1 MPKVVLIGCGFL
13 GEATADLFF
22 REKWQVLGV
31 CGTEESAARLA
42 AKPYEIL
49 ATDISKE
56 FTLPE
61 AWMGADVLVHCAS
74 SGRGGPEAYRAVYLE
89 GLLNSI
95 AAVRPRRV
103 VFTSS
108 TSVYAQTHG
117 EQVDETSVAK
127 PDRETGR
134 ILREA
139 EQVSLASGGYALRL
153 SGLYGPGRSIL
164 MRKFLAGEATLEGGG
179 HRFINQIHRDD
190 AASAIVHL
198 ISTRA
203 EPGIFNVSDN
213 TPAMQRD
220 VYGWLADFF
229 QKPLPPTGE
238 PDLNRK
244 RGWTN
249 KRVSNGALRDTGWNP
264 QYPSYRE
271 AIPSLAAEGC

>member
-22 REKWQVLGV
+22 KEEWEVLGV
-31 CGTEESAARLA
+31 CASEESASRLA
-42 AKPYEIL
+42 SKPYEVV
-49 ATDISKE
+49 AADISRD

-61 AWMGADVLVHCAS
+61 AWLGADILLHCAS

-95 AAVRPRRV
+95 ATVRPRRV
-103 VFTSS
+103 IFTSS
-108 TSVYAQTHG
+108 TSVYAQTDGG
-117 EQVDETSVAK
+117 EVNETTLAE

-139 EQVSLASGGYALRL
+139 ERVSLASGGYALRL

-164 MRKFLAGEATLEGGG
+164 MRKFLSGEATLEGGG

-190 AASAIVHL
+190 AASAILHL

-203 EPGIFNVSDN
+203 EPGLYNVSDN
-213 TPAMQRD
+213 TPATQKE

-229 QKPLPPTGE
+229 QKPLPPVGE

-249 KRVSNGALRDTGWNP
+249 KQVSNRALRDSGWCP
-264 QYPSYRE
+264 CYPSYRE
-271 AIPSLAAEGC
+271 AIPSLVADGC